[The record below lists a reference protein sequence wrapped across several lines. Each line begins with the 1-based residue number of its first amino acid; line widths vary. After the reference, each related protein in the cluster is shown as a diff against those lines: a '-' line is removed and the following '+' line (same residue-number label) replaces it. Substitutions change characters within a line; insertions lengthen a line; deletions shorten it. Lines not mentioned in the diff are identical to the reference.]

1 MNWIRGA
8 MVARLTPDQKVACSI
23 HVGFT
28 FLFFPLII
36 YSLTPTLAPSPGPNS
51 RNFVVQLLRLDPKQN
66 QAQIAAT
73 TSSKRF
79 STKKKKEKKKL
90 FTTTHK
96 LLTSHPPLFWK
107 AQNHSHNVKI
117 SISNQSLIDLLFVI
131 FKNKY

>member
-1 MNWIRGA
+1 

-96 LLTSHPPLFWK
+96 II
-107 AQNHSHNVKI
+107 NI
-117 SISNQSLIDLLFVI
+117 SSSIILKSPKPQS
-131 FKNKY
+131 